1 MVGGDS
7 LIWPLEE
14 RERYLVTAEQVEARR
29 RQWLD
34 DRRERKLGGL
44 RRIQAIGIDRVR
56 VSTAQ
61 DERVCRRC
69 TARDGVVIATVE
81 AASGLPC
88 ENENDGCRCVY
99 IPVIPEAEG

>member
-1 MVGGDS
+1 MVGGDV

-44 RRIQAIGIDRVR
+44 RRIQAIGIDQVR
-56 VSTAQ
+56 VST
-61 DERVCRRC
+61 
-69 TARDGVVIATVE
+69 
-81 AASGLPC
+81 LPKMNGSAGGALRGM
-88 ENENDGCRCVY
+88 EWL
-99 IPVIPEAEG
+99 